1 MWIPKISGQGWIVI
15 TKDGGKDSSKPRLP
29 EVCKRSKITYVVLS
43 PKLGHQKVII
53 HQEALDEVMRN
64 IAAIYKAP
72 PGTGIKL
79 ERRVSKGGIKSYG
92 LSVKAG
98 KVWQSLGSFLTAI
111 ERTRRF
117 VERGGMW
124 SIAQAHGKGLGIDLK
139 FHSAENTTLLIGSNA
154 RERGF

>member
-1 MWIPKISGQGWIVI
+1 MARPLAGRLLDYYRPAHPSLEIKHLHEFYRASTCDSVWVPKISGQGWIVI

-64 IAAIYKAP
+64 IAAIYQAP

-92 LSVKAG
+92 LSVKVG
-98 KVWQSLGSFLTAI
+98 KVWQSLGSFLTA
-111 ERTRRF
+111 
-117 VERGGMW
+117 
-124 SIAQAHGKGLGIDLK
+124 LG
-139 FHSAENTTLLIGSNA
+139 
-154 RERGF
+154 